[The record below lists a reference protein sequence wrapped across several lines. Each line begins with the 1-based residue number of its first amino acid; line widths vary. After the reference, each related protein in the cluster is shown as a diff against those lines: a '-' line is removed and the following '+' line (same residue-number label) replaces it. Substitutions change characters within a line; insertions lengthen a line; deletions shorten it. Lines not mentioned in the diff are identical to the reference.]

1 MYHFQIHEFY
11 LTLNIFI
18 NITENCL
25 FLFLSTAKCMDFRH
39 LQNDSDKLGHFGK
52 LTMTMKSTYVD
63 FEYIDVKTI
72 LKTSKLNKYQSH

>member
-1 MYHFQIHEFY
+1 
-11 LTLNIFI
+11 
-18 NITENCL
+18 
-25 FLFLSTAKCMDFRH
+25 MDFRH